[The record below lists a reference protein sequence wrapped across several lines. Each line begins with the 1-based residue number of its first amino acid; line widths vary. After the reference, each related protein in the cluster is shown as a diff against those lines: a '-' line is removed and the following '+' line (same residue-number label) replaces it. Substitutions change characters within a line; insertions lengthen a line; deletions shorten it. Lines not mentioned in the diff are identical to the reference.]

1 MVSFNCQ
8 YDVRFP
14 LQAVAT
20 AERSNQELIEDIY
33 ELLDQSQPRE
43 NDGSLQPR
51 ENGGSLHHGDNNGS
65 LEAHPEDEL
74 MAEGRSKENGGG
86 DTQLTL
92 LHNMIF
98 ILKPAYSLHLCH
110 HLENGGGGT

>member
-1 MVSFNCQ
+1 M
-8 YDVRFP
+8 
-14 LQAVAT
+14 QAVAT

-43 NDGSLQPR
+43 NDGSLYPG
-51 ENGGSLHHGDNNGS
+51 ENDGSSHPGDNNGS

-74 MAEGRSKENGGG
+74 MAEGRSEGNGGG

-92 LHNMIF
+92 HNIIF
-98 ILKPAYSLHLCH
+98 ILKPVYSLHLCH
-110 HLENGGGGT
+110 HLENGGGDT